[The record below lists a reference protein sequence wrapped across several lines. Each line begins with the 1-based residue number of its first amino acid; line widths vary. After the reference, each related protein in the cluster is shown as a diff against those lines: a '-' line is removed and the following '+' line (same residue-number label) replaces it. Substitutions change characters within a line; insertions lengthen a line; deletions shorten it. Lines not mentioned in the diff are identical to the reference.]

1 MGKTVLPS
9 KFTELK
15 GLDRISTVVHEE
27 MRCLFREITK
37 DDVGIDGEIE
47 VLVPKVDGR
56 GFETTG
62 GFIKVQSKSGATY
75 IKENTP
81 TSFSAPVEEHDL
93 KYWYSVTYPVIFV
106 VYHPDDDR
114 LYWKDVRTYIRS
126 NPHVWQRPFKIT
138 FNKATD
144 VFSGGAADAIRAL
157 GNAGPPRVSTQE
169 RERLFTNLLLV
180 KRIPP
185 VITSAVAK
193 VTDYRTIRAQIRGY
207 KPPFCVIEDR
217 LYTLA
222 DLRHKDCV
230 LREVCDV
237 THINDVMSKSW
248 LAEETRRRDLIFL
261 LNQLLGLHLRQCGLH
276 YNKEARRNYFP
287 RQDDTRR
294 EFKQD
299 WFSVRTGR
307 NAPARIIVK
316 HYVYG
321 VDQFWRHLAAQ
332 LSFRYIGPS
341 LYLQVVPKYFFTS
354 DGETAY
360 DRDKTG
366 PYTTSLKASERNPH
380 VLNHVLFWSDIL
392 SMRKPSI
399 EIQLGA
405 RPVMTI
411 EKLPVSG
418 MANFAIPLDPATFD
432 EEEDPG
438 QADFFNL
445 LATSDDDEEIEEDD
459 DELAN

>member
-1 MGKTVLPS
+1 MAKTVLAS

-47 VLVPKVDGR
+47 VLVPKADGR
-56 GFETTG
+56 GSETTG

-75 IKENTP
+75 VKENTA
-81 TSFSAPVEEHDL
+81 TSFSTPVEEGDL
-93 KYWYSVTYPVIFV
+93 KYWYNVTYPVIFV

-114 LYWKDVRTYIRS
+114 LYWKDVRAYVRS
-126 NPHVWQRPFKIT
+126 TPQIWQRPFKIV
-138 FNKATD
+138 FDKAVD
-144 VFSGGAADAIRAL
+144 IFSGVAADAILTL
-157 GNAGPPRVSTQE
+157 GNASPPRVSTQE

-193 VTDYRTIRAQIRGY
+193 ITDYRSIRAQIRGY
-207 KPPFCVIEDR
+207 KPPFCIIEDR

-222 DLRHKDCV
+222 DLRQKDCV
-230 LREVCDV
+230 LREVCEV
-237 THINDVMSKSW
+237 AHVNDVLSKSW
-248 LAEETRRRDLIFL
+248 LADVTRRRDLIFL
-261 LNQLLGLHLRQCGLH
+261 LNQLLGLHLRQCGIN
-276 YNKEARRNYFP
+276 YNPDARRNYFP

-307 NAPARIIVK
+307 NAPPRIIVK

-321 VDQFWRHLAAQ
+321 ADQFWRHLAAQ
-332 LSFRYIGPS
+332 LSFRYIGSS

-392 SMRKPSI
+392 SIRKPTI
-399 EIQLGA
+399 EIKLGA
-405 RPVMTI
+405 RPVMAI

-418 MANFAIPLDPATFD
+418 MANFAIPLDPATFE
-432 EEEDPG
+432 EEEDAG
-438 QADFFNL
+438 QSDFFSML
-445 LATSDDDEEIEEDD
+445 SSEVDDEELEEADD
-459 DELAN
+459 DLAD

>member
-1 MGKTVLPS
+1 MGKTVLSS

-47 VLVPKVDGR
+47 VLAPKADGR
-56 GFETTG
+56 GYETTG

-75 IKENTP
+75 VKENTS
-81 TSFSAPVEEHDL
+81 TSFSTPVEEGDL

-106 VYHPDDDR
+106 VYHPDDNR
-114 LYWKDVRTYIRS
+114 LYWKDVRAYVRS
-126 NPHVWQRPFKIT
+126 APQVWQRPFKIV
-138 FNKATD
+138 FDKAADLFSGVATD
-144 VFSGGAADAIRAL
+144 AILTL
-157 GNAGPPRVSTQE
+157 GNASPPRVSTQE

-180 KRIPP
+180 KRVPP

-193 VTDYRTIRAQIRGY
+193 VTDYRTIRAQIRGP
-207 KPPFCVIEDR
+207 KPPFCIIEDR

-222 DLRHKDCV
+222 DLRKKECV
-230 LREVCDV
+230 LREFCDV
-237 THINDVMSKSW
+237 SNVNDVLSRDW
-248 LAEETRRRDLIFL
+248 RANPARQRDLIFL
-261 LNQLLGLHLRQCGLH
+261 LNQLLGLHLRQCGIE
-276 YNKEARRNYFP
+276 YNPEARRNYFP

-294 EFKQD
+294 EFKQE

-316 HYVYG
+316 HYRYG
-321 VDQFWRHLAAQ
+321 PDEFWRHLASQ
-332 LSFRYIGPS
+332 LIFRQFGPS

-354 DGETAY
+354 DGKTAY

-366 PYTTSLKASERNPH
+366 PYTTKQKANERNSH

-392 SMRKPSI
+392 SMRKPTI
-399 EIQLGA
+399 EIQLSG
-405 RPVMTI
+405 RPIMTI
-411 EKLPVSG
+411 EKLPFSG

-432 EEEDPG
+432 EEDDAG
-438 QADFFNL
+438 QANFFNTL
-445 LATSDDDEEIEEDD
+445 SAEDDDDENEEAD
-459 DELAN
+459 DEFAH